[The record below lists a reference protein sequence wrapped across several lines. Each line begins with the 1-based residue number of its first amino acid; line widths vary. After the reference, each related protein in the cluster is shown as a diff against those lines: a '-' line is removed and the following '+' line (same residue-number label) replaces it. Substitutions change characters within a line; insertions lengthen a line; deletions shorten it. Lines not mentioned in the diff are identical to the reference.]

1 MKLSAKEKLKSM
13 LKLFAIFFKI
23 GLFSFGGGYAMFT
36 MIEREVVEKHKFLT
50 HDELMDVFA
59 IAESTP
65 GAVAINVATF
75 VGTRVAGI
83 FGGIFATFGLML
95 PSMIIIMALS
105 YIIDLVRD
113 NKWVGYLFKGIRA
126 GVLVLIAKAV
136 LSFFRNMRKDWFDFV
151 LLIPSFLIA
160 FLTDV
165 SVIYII
171 LGTIVI
177 CILALVIKNAIN
189 KKKAKEKG
197 ETLDGETPADG
208 SESSTADDNGSE
220 TPIEKS
226 ETDDISVD
234 EKAVVNNDESDNSVE
249 KIDTAE
255 NKTETSEG
263 GID

>member
-1 MKLSAKEKLKSM
+1 MKLSVKEKFISALR
-13 LKLFAIFFKI
+13 LFAIFFKI

-36 MIEREVVEKHKFLT
+36 MIEREVVEKHKYLT

-83 FGGIFATFGLML
+83 FGGIFTTIGLML
-95 PSMIIIMALS
+95 PSIVIIMALS

-151 LLIPSFLIA
+151 LLISSFLIA

-177 CILALVIKNAIN
+177 CILAIVIKNAID
-189 KKKAKEKG
+189 KKK
-197 ETLDGETPADG
+197 
-208 SESSTADDNGSE
+208 
-220 TPIEKS
+220 
-226 ETDDISVD
+226 
-234 EKAVVNNDESDNSVE
+234 
-249 KIDTAE
+249 
-255 NKTETSEG
+255 NKTEDSNQDDANEESSKKLDSVVVEETSVDNIHNEESSENVDSIEKDLNVEEQAEG
-263 GID
+263 GNQEEGGHD

>member
-1 MKLSAKEKLKSM
+1 MYIMKLSAKEKFISALR
-13 LKLFAIFFKI
+13 LFAVFFKI

-36 MIEREVVEKHKFLT
+36 MIEREVVEKHKYLT

-83 FGGIFATFGLML
+83 FGGIFTTFGLML
-95 PSMIIIMALS
+95 PSIVIIMALS

-113 NKWVGYLFKGIRA
+113 NKWVEYLFKGIRA

-136 LSFFRNMRKDWFDFV
+136 LSFFRSMRKDWFDFV
-151 LLIPSFLIA
+151 LLIASFLIA
-160 FLTDV
+160 FLTEV

-177 CILALVIKNAIN
+177 CILALVIKNAID
-189 KKKAKEKG
+189 KKKNK
-197 ETLDGETPADG
+197 
-208 SESSTADDNGSE
+208 ADDNAETAEANQMDCSDDLDTIAVDLDAQEEQSE
-220 TPIEKS
+220 
-226 ETDDISVD
+226 DISAQPTEEVG
-234 EKAVVNNDESDNSVE
+234 NN
-249 KIDTAE
+249 
-255 NKTETSEG
+255 
-263 GID
+263 

>member
-1 MKLSAKEKLKSM
+1 MYIMKLSAKEKFISALR
-13 LKLFAIFFKI
+13 LFAVFFKI

-36 MIEREVVEKHKFLT
+36 MIEREVVEKHKYLT

-83 FGGIFATFGLML
+83 FGGIFTTFGLML
-95 PSMIIIMALS
+95 PSIVIIMALS

-113 NKWVGYLFKGIRA
+113 NKWVEYLFKGIRA

-136 LSFFRNMRKDWFDFV
+136 LSFFRSMRKDWFDFV
-151 LLIPSFLIA
+151 LLIASFLIA
-160 FLTDV
+160 FLTEV

-177 CILALVIKNAIN
+177 CILALVIKNAID
-189 KKKAKEKG
+189 KKKNK
-197 ETLDGETPADG
+197 
-208 SESSTADDNGSE
+208 ADDNAE
-220 TPIEKS
+220 
-226 ETDDISVD
+226 
-234 EKAVVNNDESDNSVE
+234 
-249 KIDTAE
+249 TAE
-255 NKTETSEG
+255 ANQMDCSDDADTIAVDLDAQEEQAENISAQPTEEG
-263 GID
+263 GND

>member
-1 MKLSAKEKLKSM
+1 MYIMKLSAKEKFISALR
-13 LKLFAIFFKI
+13 LFAVFFKI

-36 MIEREVVEKHKFLT
+36 MIEREVVEKHKYLT

-83 FGGIFATFGLML
+83 FGGIFTTFGLML
-95 PSMIIIMALS
+95 PSIVIIMALS

-113 NKWVGYLFKGIRA
+113 NKWVEYLFKGIRA

-136 LSFFRNMRKDWFDFV
+136 LSFFRSMRKDWFDFV
-151 LLIPSFLIA
+151 LLIASFLIA
-160 FLTDV
+160 FLTEV

-177 CILALVIKNAIN
+177 CILALVIKNAID
-189 KKKAKEKG
+189 KKKNK
-197 ETLDGETPADG
+197 
-208 SESSTADDNGSE
+208 ADDNAE
-220 TPIEKS
+220 TAEANQMDYSDDADTIGVDLDAQE
-226 ETDDISVD
+226 EQGEDISAQPK
-234 EKAVVNNDESDNSVE
+234 E
-249 KIDTAE
+249 
-255 NKTETSEG
+255 EG
-263 GID
+263 GND

>member
-1 MKLSAKEKLKSM
+1 MKLSAKEKFISALR
-13 LKLFAIFFKI
+13 LFAIFFKI

-65 GAVAINVATF
+65 GAVAVNVATF

-83 FGGIFATFGLML
+83 FGGVFTTVGLML
-95 PSMIIIMALS
+95 PSIIIIMALS
-105 YIIDLVRD
+105 YVIDLVRD

-136 LSFFRNMRKDWFDFV
+136 LSFFRSMRKDWFDFV
-151 LLIPSFLIA
+151 LLAGAFLIA
-160 FLTDV
+160 FLTEV

-177 CILALVIKNAIN
+177 CVLAIVIKNAVE
-189 KKKAKEKG
+189 KKKAKKDEISNNEDESTDSPSENEPTDNTAVEAHNEETVVEDETATIESQDLPMTQCAEPQDVETTEKG
-197 ETLDGETPADG
+197 G
-208 SESSTADDNGSE
+208 
-220 TPIEKS
+220 
-226 ETDDISVD
+226 D
-234 EKAVVNNDESDNSVE
+234 E
-249 KIDTAE
+249 
-255 NKTETSEG
+255 
-263 GID
+263 

>member
-1 MKLSAKEKLKSM
+1 MYIMKLSAKGKFISALR
-13 LKLFAIFFKI
+13 LFAVFFKI

-36 MIEREVVEKHKFLT
+36 MIEREVVEKHKYLT

-83 FGGIFATFGLML
+83 FGGIFTTFGLML
-95 PSMIIIMALS
+95 PSIVIIMALS

-113 NKWVGYLFKGIRA
+113 NKWVEYLFKGIRA

-136 LSFFRNMRKDWFDFV
+136 LSFFRSMRKDWFDFV
-151 LLIPSFLIA
+151 LLIASFLIA
-160 FLTDV
+160 FLTEV

-177 CILALVIKNAIN
+177 CILALVIKNAID
-189 KKKAKEKG
+189 KKKNK
-197 ETLDGETPADG
+197 
-208 SESSTADDNGSE
+208 ADDNEE
-220 TPIEKS
+220 TAEANQMDCSDDLDTIAVDLDAQGEQG
-226 ETDDISVD
+226 EDIS
-234 EKAVVNNDESDNSVE
+234 AQP
-249 KIDTAE
+249 
-255 NKTETSEG
+255 TEEG
-263 GID
+263 GND

>member
-1 MKLSAKEKLKSM
+1 MYIMKLSAKEKFISALR
-13 LKLFAIFFKI
+13 LFAVFFKI

-36 MIEREVVEKHKFLT
+36 MIEREVVEKHKYLT

-83 FGGIFATFGLML
+83 FGGIFTTFGLML
-95 PSMIIIMALS
+95 PSIVIIMALS

-113 NKWVGYLFKGIRA
+113 NKWVEYLFKGIRA

-136 LSFFRNMRKDWFDFV
+136 LSFFRSMRKDWFDFV
-151 LLIPSFLIA
+151 LLIASFLIA
-160 FLTDV
+160 FLTEV

-177 CILALVIKNAIN
+177 CILALVIKNAID
-189 KKKAKEKG
+189 KKKNK
-197 ETLDGETPADG
+197 
-208 SESSTADDNGSE
+208 ADDYAE
-220 TPIEKS
+220 TAEANQMDCSDDLDTIAVDLDAQE
-226 ETDDISVD
+226 EQGEDIS
-234 EKAVVNNDESDNSVE
+234 AQP
-249 KIDTAE
+249 
-255 NKTETSEG
+255 TEEG
-263 GID
+263 GND

>member
-1 MKLSAKEKLKSM
+1 
-13 LKLFAIFFKI
+13 
-23 GLFSFGGGYAMFT
+23 MFT

-189 KKKAKEKG
+189 KKKAKENG
-197 ETLDGETPADG
+197 ETIDGETPAD
-208 SESSTADDNGSE
+208 ENHSSTADDNGSE
-220 TPIEKS
+220 TLENN
-226 ETDDISVD
+226 EADDISVD
-234 EKAVVNNDESDNSVE
+234 EQAVVNNDESDNSVE
-249 KIDTAE
+249 KIDGAE

>member
-1 MKLSAKEKLKSM
+1 MYIMKLSAKEKFISALR
-13 LKLFAIFFKI
+13 LFAVFFKI

-36 MIEREVVEKHKFLT
+36 MIEREVVEKHKYLT

-83 FGGIFATFGLML
+83 FGGIFTTFGLML
-95 PSMIIIMALS
+95 PSIVIIMALS

-113 NKWVGYLFKGIRA
+113 NKWVEYLFKGIRA

-136 LSFFRNMRKDWFDFV
+136 LSFFRSMRKDWFDFV
-151 LLIPSFLIA
+151 LLIASFLIA
-160 FLTDV
+160 FLTEV

-177 CILALVIKNAIN
+177 CILALVIKNAID
-189 KKKAKEKG
+189 KKKNK
-197 ETLDGETPADG
+197 
-208 SESSTADDNGSE
+208 ADDNAE
-220 TPIEKS
+220 TAEPNQMDCSDDLDTIAVDLDAQDEQG
-226 ETDDISVD
+226 EDIS
-234 EKAVVNNDESDNSVE
+234 AQP
-249 KIDTAE
+249 
-255 NKTETSEG
+255 TEEG
-263 GID
+263 GND

>member
-1 MKLSAKEKLKSM
+1 MYIMKLSAKEKFISALR
-13 LKLFAIFFKI
+13 LFAVFFKI

-36 MIEREVVEKHKFLT
+36 MIEREVVEKHKYLT

-83 FGGIFATFGLML
+83 FGGIFTTFGLML
-95 PSMIIIMALS
+95 PSIVIIMALS

-113 NKWVGYLFKGIRA
+113 NKWVEYLFKGIRA

-136 LSFFRNMRKDWFDFV
+136 LSFFRSMRKDWFDFV
-151 LLIPSFLIA
+151 LLIASFLIA
-160 FLTDV
+160 FLTEV

-177 CILALVIKNAIN
+177 CILALVIKNAID
-189 KKKAKEKG
+189 KKKNK
-197 ETLDGETPADG
+197 
-208 SESSTADDNGSE
+208 ADDNAE
-220 TPIEKS
+220 TAEQNQMDCSDDADTIAIDLDAQKEQG
-226 ETDDISVD
+226 EDIS
-234 EKAVVNNDESDNSVE
+234 AQP
-249 KIDTAE
+249 
-255 NKTETSEG
+255 TEEG
-263 GID
+263 GND

>member
-1 MKLSAKEKLKSM
+1 MYVMKLSVKEKLISA
-13 LKLFAIFFKI
+13 LRLFAVFFKI

-36 MIEREVVEKHKFLT
+36 MIEREVVEKHKYLT

-59 IAESTP
+59 VAESTP

-83 FGGIFATFGLML
+83 FGGIFTTVGLML
-95 PSMIIIMALS
+95 PSFVIITALS

-113 NKWVGYLFKGIRA
+113 NKWVEYLFKGIRA

-151 LLIPSFLIA
+151 LLIGAFLIA

-171 LGTIVI
+171 LGTIVL
-177 CILALVIKNAIN
+177 CIVLILIKNAVD
-189 KKKAKEKG
+189 KKKNKSNGEKKND
-197 ETLDGETPADG
+197 EN
-208 SESSTADDNGSE
+208 SSTEETADTE
-220 TPIEKS
+220 
-226 ETDDISVD
+226 SVD
-234 EKAVVNNDESDNSVE
+234 TANTDQQNDDTTDGQDKCDSVE
-249 KIDTAE
+249 NVD
-255 NKTETSEG
+255 NQEG
-263 GID
+263 GAE